1 MFDIQENL
9 KKLPDRPGVYMHKD
23 SLGEVIYVG
32 KAVSLK
38 NRVRQYFQSSRNRE
52 LKVRSMVKNISEFEY
67 IVTDTEMEALILE
80 CNLIKK
86 YKPKYNILLRD
97 DKTYPYI
104 KVTMKEEWPRVLKT
118 RTVKHDGSKYFG
130 PYTDVS
136 AVNNI
141 VDFLNGFL
149 KLKGCSQKQFSTS
162 SRPCLNYHI
171 GRCAGLCSIDKES
184 EEDIREEYLKSV
196 SVAIDF
202 LSGRSRKIAEQ
213 LTQEMRTAA
222 EELRFEDAA
231 YLRNQIHA
239 MEALGEKQSVV
250 KQEAGDIDVVIC
262 LKRGDRGHIVLF
274 FVRDGK
280 LVGRESFRLDT
291 VVGINDNEAVREFI
305 TQYYYSPERIP
316 GEILIEEHIDDEELI
331 GRRLTDIKQK
341 KVMLQ
346 VPKRGHKKA
355 LLELAIKD
363 SLVLS
368 KSIDDREASKK
379 ERIDSINKQ
388 LEEIIGHQINRIEAY
403 DISNINGVDSVG
415 AMVVFENTA
424 AIKNDFRKFKIRTV
438 EGADDFASMQ
448 EVIYRRFKRFLD
460 GDKAF
465 SKLPDIIF
473 MDGGKPQITA
483 AEQVLAA
490 MKLDIPVAGMVKDDN
505 HRTRGLIWKEKEYK
519 LSEYP
524 ILFKYV
530 TAIQDKVHEFA
541 IDYHTG
547 IRNKSL
553 EKSILDDIKGIGKA
567 RKKSLIR
574 EFGSIE
580 AIKAASEAELA
591 GIPGMN
597 VKAARAIKEFFVE
610 RET

>member
-1 MFDIQENL
+1 M
-9 KKLPDRPGVYMHKD
+9 
-23 SLGEVIYVG
+23 
-32 KAVSLK
+32 
-38 NRVRQYFQSSRNRE
+38 
-52 LKVRSMVKNISEFEY
+52 
-67 IVTDTEMEALILE
+67 
-80 CNLIKK
+80 
-86 YKPKYNILLRD
+86 
-97 DKTYPYI
+97 
-104 KVTMKEEWPRVLKT
+104 
-118 RTVKHDGSKYFG
+118 
-130 PYTDVS
+130 
-136 AVNNI
+136 
-141 VDFLNGFL
+141 
-149 KLKGCSQKQFSTS
+149 
-162 SRPCLNYHI
+162 
-171 GRCAGLCSIDKES
+171 
-184 EEDIREEYLKSV
+184 
-196 SVAIDF
+196 
-202 LSGRSRKIAEQ
+202 
-213 LTQEMRTAA
+213 
-222 EELRFEDAA
+222 
-231 YLRNQIHA
+231 
-239 MEALGEKQSVV
+239 
-250 KQEAGDIDVVIC
+250 
-262 LKRGDRGHIVLF
+262 
-274 FVRDGK
+274 
-280 LVGRESFRLDT
+280 
-291 VVGINDNEAVREFI
+291 
-305 TQYYYSPERIP
+305 
-316 GEILIEEHIDDEELI
+316 
-331 GRRLTDIKQK
+331 
-341 KVMLQ
+341 
-346 VPKRGHKKA
+346 
-355 LLELAIKD
+355 
-363 SLVLS
+363 
-368 KSIDDREASKK
+368 
-379 ERIDSINKQ
+379 
-388 LEEIIGHQINRIEAY
+388 
-403 DISNINGVDSVG
+403 
-415 AMVVFENTA
+415 VFENTA

-597 VKAARAIKEFFVE
+597 VKAARAIKEFFAE